1 LALILNI
8 PLFPLNTVLFPQG
21 LLPLRVFEVR
31 YTDMVRDCLRT
42 NTPFGVVNITRGGDA
57 KASSDPEHCLIGT
70 LATVVDFDMHEP
82 AVLMIAA
89 QGGQRLKVIATHAQ
103 ASGLIR
109 ADVTLLADSDGGAI
123 PQEQQKCA
131 ALLAQIIKELEQQH
145 EQAEKSGQKPF
156 AFPVSKP
163 YHLDDAGWVANR
175 FAELMPIARTSKQML
190 LEQSNSNE
198 RLNWIHD
205 FLKEKDVI

>member
-1 LALILNI
+1 LNI

-42 NTPFGVVNITRGGDA
+42 KTPFGVVNITRGSDT

-89 QGGQRLKVIATHAQ
+89 QGGQRFKVISTHAQ

-109 ADVTLLADSDGGAI
+109 ADIAPLPDNDACAI

-131 ALLAQIIKELEQQH
+131 TLLAQIIKELEQQH
-145 EQAEKSGQKPF
+145 EQAEKAGQKPF
-156 AFPVSKP
+156 VFPVAKP
-163 YHLDDAGWVANR
+163 YQLDDAGWVANR

-190 LEQSNSNE
+190 LEQSNPSE